1 MPYRNSIKKLEDT
14 IKLMD
19 NKLQVIKESTSSI
32 PGEAKNIAE
41 QRQLFMVELSRLRKL
56 QWEEEHERVNMD
68 EDR

>member
-19 NKLQVIKESTSSI
+19 GKLQILKETPSSI
-32 PGEAKNIAE
+32 PDEAKNVAE
-41 QRQLFMVELSRLRKL
+41 QRQLFMTELSRLRRL